1 MKDKYRS
8 LSRIND
14 WSVILLVLSL
24 AVAVIKA
31 QSYRIWTHVFFRQV
45 LTLSSGILSEMLF
58 LMIGRIDLSAGGTIA
73 MLKQILCLL
82 ILIWKIPFF
91 WTIVFL
97 SIITAASGVVKGYM
111 TSDGR
116 SPYEVITL
124 GLGVLFSAISS
135 GIYVWLLPKV
145 NYIELKMGVENHV
158 IFTVSVVLMTVVCLF
173 MKRTTVGRGAQI
185 FGSDPLISQEMKMPI
200 RKIIV
205 VITLIGTLLL
215 MDNMLCLTSRTDFL
229 TQVDASFMTYEILT
243 GGMIGVHVAGRYKN
257 IVLGL
262 IMGTM
267 QIVLLN
273 TIAQYYNLSAMLIFI
288 FYGVII
294 LISVFTTPSLSR
306 SISIRLKK

>member
-97 SIITAASGVVKGYM
+97 SIITAAFGVVKGYM

-124 GLGVLFSAISS
+124 GLGV
-135 GIYVWLLPKV
+135 
-145 NYIELKMGVENHV
+145 
-158 IFTVSVVLMTVVCLF
+158 IF
-173 MKRTTVGRGAQI
+173 
-185 FGSDPLISQEMKMPI
+185 
-200 RKIIV
+200 
-205 VITLIGTLLL
+205 
-215 MDNMLCLTSRTDFL
+215 
-229 TQVDASFMTYEILT
+229 
-243 GGMIGVHVAGRYKN
+243 
-257 IVLGL
+257 
-262 IMGTM
+262 
-267 QIVLLN
+267 
-273 TIAQYYNLSAMLIFI
+273 
-288 FYGVII
+288 
-294 LISVFTTPSLSR
+294 
-306 SISIRLKK
+306 